1 MFQNLKTR
9 VGNMAA
15 ALKKYNPLLI
25 ELVSREIKVRYRK
38 SVLGMLW
45 TVLNPLLMMCV
56 ITVVFS
62 TIFKQNIPNFP
73 IYYLSGSL
81 IFSFNS
87 EATTNAMHSILS
99 NCSLIKKV
107 YLPKYLFPI
116 SCVLSSLVN
125 LGFSLVAM
133 FIVMIVTRTPF
144 HATLLL
150 MPIPI
155 FYTFLFS
162 VGLGTMLAALTV
174 YFRDIAHFYG
184 VFILAWTYFTTPN
197 AFLRGQKLETL
208 AQGRLAAYVEEGA
221 SLLQYNHLDDGL
233 YLTTHTVPPEKYFVR
248 LNVHLDEMRSE
259 LDRAVREAVPDYVL
273 VGWDELPA
281 EFDRYQLIATDV
293 GYDDSNR
300 LNKMLYL
307 YRRKSE

>member
-25 ELVSREIKVRYRK
+25 ELVSRDIKVRYRK

-162 VGLGTMLAALTV
+162 VGLGA
-174 YFRDIAHFYG
+174 DG
-184 VFILAWTYFTTPN
+184 VFPRYR
-197 AFLRGQKLETL
+197 AFLRRVHSGLDVFHPDFL
-208 AQGRLAAYVEEGA
+208 PGGYPAGFCAQA
-221 SLLQYNHLDDGL
+221 D
-233 YLTTHTVPPEKYFVR
+233 
-248 LNVHLDEMRSE
+248 
-259 LDRAVREAVPDYVL
+259 AV
-273 VGWDELPA
+273 
-281 EFDRYQLIATDV
+281 
-293 GYDDSNR
+293 
-300 LNKMLYL
+300 
-307 YRRKSE
+307 